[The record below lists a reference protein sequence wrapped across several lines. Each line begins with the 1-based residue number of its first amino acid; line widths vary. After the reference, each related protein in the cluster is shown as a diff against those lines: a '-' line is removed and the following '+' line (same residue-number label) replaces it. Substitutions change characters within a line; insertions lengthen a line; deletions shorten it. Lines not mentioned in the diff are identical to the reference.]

1 MPLSVM
7 LSCLSESLFLRAN
20 ARMFLPAL
28 AGIFERKLFSNPFS
42 VSVLDLE
49 YSKGRGSRPQSNP
62 VSSNLFSSV
71 ASGPISTPAPNKKKQ
86 QNLVF
91 W

>member
-1 MPLSVM
+1 M

-49 YSKGRGSRPQSNP
+49 YSKVGGGGSRPQSNP

-71 ASGPISTPAPNKKKQ
+71 ASGPISTPAPNEKKQ